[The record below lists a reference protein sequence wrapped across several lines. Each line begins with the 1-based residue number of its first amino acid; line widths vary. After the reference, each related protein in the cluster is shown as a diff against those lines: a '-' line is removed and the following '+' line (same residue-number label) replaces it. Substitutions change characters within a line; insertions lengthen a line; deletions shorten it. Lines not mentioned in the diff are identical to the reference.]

1 MEENTN
7 DYILVIEDK
16 DSKKLQVVSSVDAQ
30 GNIHTVEPL
39 DANSKQF
46 MKFNEKDSLF
56 KNFMENFSKQFKDP
70 SHTGLYKLVADKVES
85 SVKVL
90 QDMLRNPAENE
101 DTLKLLRVNLED
113 YAPQEQLGKVNENRI
128 DWNEL
133 SAIGIS
139 REQLQASGN
148 LDKMLSWGKSD
159 LVSIAVPFGEK
170 TIYTEARL
178 AFREN
183 TDGNLTLAIH

>member
-16 DSKKLQVVSSVDAQ
+16 ASKKLSVVSSVDAQ
-30 GNIHTVEPL
+30 GNIKTVEPL

-56 KNFMENFSKQFKDP
+56 RNFMDNFSKQFKDP
-70 SHTGLYKLVADKVES
+70 SHTGLYKMVADKVES

-90 QDMLRNPAENE
+90 QEMLQKPDENE
-101 DTLKLLRVNLED
+101 DTIKLMRVNLEE
-113 YAPQEQLGKVNENRI
+113 YAPREQLGKVDENRI

-133 SAIGIS
+133 SGIGLS
-139 REQLQASGN
+139 REQTPSKFRKSGQN
-148 LDKMLSWGKSD
+148 VELG
-159 LVSIAVPFGEK
+159 
-170 TIYTEARL
+170 
-178 AFREN
+178 
-183 TDGNLTLAIH
+183 